1 MSNTNTNTVT
11 IKRLALKQ
19 EEGRRA
25 KNKVRKAKG
34 EKRVGAKAYYFAALS
49 AQDIAALRD
58 GQTVTKE
65 YGSGRTESYV
75 LATR

>member
-1 MSNTNTNTVT
+1 MSNTNTVT

-49 AQDIAALRD
+49 SKEIAALRK
-58 GQTVTKE
+58 GETVTKT
-65 YGSGRTESYV
+65 YSSGRTESYV